1 MVVPSKTE
9 EYSKQLFDNK
19 GLLAGKKIL
28 VVDDDARNIFAITTA
43 LENYQVEVMFAENG
57 IEGISTLQSNPDID
71 LVLMDI
77 MMPDMDGFEAIKLIR
92 QMPDFENIPIIAL
105 TAKAMKYDRDL
116 CIEAGA
122 SDYISKPV
130 NLKQL
135 ISIMRVWLY
144 R

>member
-1 MVVPSKTE
+1 MFDKKT
-9 EYSKQLFDNK
+9 
-19 GLLAGKKIL
+19 LLEGKKIL
-28 VVDDDARNIFAITTA
+28 VVDDDMRNIFAITSA
-43 LENYQVEVMFAENG
+43 LENYQVRVMFAENG
-57 IEGISTLQSNPDID
+57 IEGIAALQDNPDID

-77 MMPDMDGFEAIKLIR
+77 MMPDMDGFAAIKEIR
-92 QMPDFENIPIIAL
+92 QIPKFENIPIIAL
-105 TAKAMKYDRDL
+105 TAKAMKYDRDQ